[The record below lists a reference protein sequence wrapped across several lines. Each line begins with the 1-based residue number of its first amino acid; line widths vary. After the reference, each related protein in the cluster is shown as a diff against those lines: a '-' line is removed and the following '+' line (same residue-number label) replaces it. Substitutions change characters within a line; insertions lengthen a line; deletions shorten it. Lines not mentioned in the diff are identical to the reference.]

1 MRTIRILGVFAMTIC
16 MVIVT
21 GLPHACLFG
30 TAAYA
35 EEGWKAEFDDICVK
49 TDEATTL
56 PKAEVKSLIERC
68 DKLKPR
74 IEALEESARKVY
86 LKRLQMCKDL
96 FVYALETIETT
107 SQ

>member
-1 MRTIRILGVFAMTIC
+1 MSTIRILGVLTIAIC

-21 GLPHACLFG
+21 GLPHACFG
-30 TAAYA
+30 TSAYA

-49 TDEATTL
+49 TSEATAL
-56 PKAEVKSLIERC
+56 PKEEIKTLIERC

-74 IEALEESARKVY
+74 IEALDESARKVY
-86 LKRLQMCKDL
+86 LKRLQMCRDL
-96 FVYALETIETT
+96 FDYVLGST